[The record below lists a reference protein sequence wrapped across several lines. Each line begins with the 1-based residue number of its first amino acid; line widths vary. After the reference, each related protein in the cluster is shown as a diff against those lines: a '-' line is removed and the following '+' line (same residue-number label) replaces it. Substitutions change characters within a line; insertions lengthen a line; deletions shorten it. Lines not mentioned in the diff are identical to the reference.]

1 MIKASELPLNPDG
14 GVYHLNL
21 LPEDIADTII
31 LVGDPERVARVSK
44 FFDEVEIQKHKREFV
59 THTGTKNGKRLTVLS
74 SGIGTDNIDIVV
86 NELDALVNVD
96 LKTREIKENKKIF
109 AFSAFRN
116 IRNRESVD

>member
-96 LKTREIKENKKIF
+96 LKTREIKENK
-109 AFSAFRN
+109 N
-116 IRNRESVD
+116 LCV